1 MFKWKK
7 KKNKEK
13 TPEEV
18 YSFSEIGEKYN
29 FRVSTPQGYFPE
41 DVDRVIIDLEHR
53 LESLSNDNLKLR
65 KERDEAV
72 ADKKVIDEE
81 YKKLRWDMSV
91 FEVPHTSAQED
102 IAMLNE
108 LSNVNSSVEPAN
120 EEVISTGDEDDD
132 LDFVLDIISDND
144 SSKKLDISD
153 NKKEENVADELD
165 DEIELIV

>member
-7 KKNKEK
+7 KNKEK
-13 TPEEV
+13 APEEV

-41 DVDRVIIDLEHR
+41 DVDKVIVDLEHR

-108 LSNVNSSVEPAN
+108 LSNVNSSIEPAN
-120 EEVISTGDEDDD
+120 EEIISTGDDDD

-144 SSKKLDISD
+144 TSKKLDISD
-153 NKKEENVADELD
+153 NKKEEKATEELD

>member
-13 TPEEV
+13 APEEV

-41 DVDRVIIDLEHR
+41 DVDKVIVDLEHR
-53 LESLSNDNLKLR
+53 LKSLSNDNLKLR

-108 LSNVNSSVEPAN
+108 LSNVNSSIEPAN
-120 EEVISTGDEDDD
+120 EEIISTGDDD

-144 SSKKLDISD
+144 TLKKLDISD

-165 DEIELIV
+165 DEIELII

>member
-1 MFKWKK
+1 M
-7 KKNKEK
+7 
-13 TPEEV
+13 
-18 YSFSEIGEKYN
+18 
-29 FRVSTPQGYFPE
+29 
-41 DVDRVIIDLEHR
+41 
-53 LESLSNDNLKLR
+53 SNDNLKLR

-120 EEVISTGDEDDD
+120 EEIISTGDEDDD

-153 NKKEENVADELD
+153 NKREENVADELD